1 MFESISFTEEPMTS
15 ILRQIST
22 IACVLPLFAAG
33 CSDGTETTSSSN
45 QNVPSTPT
53 GPGDG
58 KWEKAF
64 SEGGVGVTCEKTYD
78 EMVASGA
85 PSITRGKTT
94 IFVGFQQYGNNQDP
108 VFFRFDDGQ
117 KVYCEHHEKE
127 SPDGRA
133 HGITWDGGPIAWVVY
148 SITGGGTAFDTL
160 SKGGFIDRYGDGGNS
175 SAVTV
180 IGEVETQ
187 FGTVQKSTFVPAKR
201 EMGTKTNTLKPA
213 DALTVL
219 TDGSLELLG
228 KSAFAPLNPD
238 KSVMCVPM
246 TEYPSAFDGADGPN
260 YLGRIQPDLKTML
273 CASTAGCSLVK
284 TPCL

>member
-1 MFESISFTEEPMTS
+1 MTH
-15 ILRQIST
+15 
-22 IACVLPLFAAG
+22 
-33 CSDGTETTSSSN
+33 
-45 QNVPSTPT
+45 
-53 GPGDG
+53 
-58 KWEKAF
+58 
-64 SEGGVGVTCEKTYD
+64 D

-133 HGITWDGGPIAWVVY
+133 HGITGGVAQPFWAVY
-148 SITGGGTAFDTL
+148 SLTGGGTAL
-160 SKGGFIDRYGDGGNS
+160 VIWAKGGFFYRYGGGGNS
-175 SAVTV
+175 SAVRV
-180 IGEVETQ
+180 IAEVETKC
-187 FGTVQKSTFVPAKR
+187 GTVQKPTLVPAKR
-201 EMGTKTNTLKPA
+201 ERGTKTKTLKPA

-219 TDGSLELLG
+219 ADGSLELVG

-260 YLGRIQPDLKTML
+260 YLGRIQTDLKTML
-273 CASTAGCSLVK
+273 CASTAGCSLVT
-284 TPCL
+284 TPCQ